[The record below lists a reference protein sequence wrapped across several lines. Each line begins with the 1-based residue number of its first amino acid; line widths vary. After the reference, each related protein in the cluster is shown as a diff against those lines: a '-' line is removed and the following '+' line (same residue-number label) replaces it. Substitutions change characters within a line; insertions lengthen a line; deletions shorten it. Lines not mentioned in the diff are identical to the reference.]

1 MSKKDLLAKGLEN
14 LGNMINNAESVRAT
28 ETEKTEQSDER
39 RTVVTEANSALNKK
53 IDRTANGYK
62 KPVNIQKDYDGNLPK
77 PPIDLALTDIV
88 SDLDTKAL
96 APVKATNK
104 PQETPNTD
112 ESSEHTLS
120 ERERVKANLAK
131 NPTGLKRPVYAL
143 KGRAKTA
150 RTYREAF
157 QMTADLGEK
166 LDNYIKATNGNKSE
180 FIRRAIARELGKTKD
195 DM

>member
-39 RTVVTEANSALNKK
+39 RTVVTEANNALNKK
-53 IDRTANGYK
+53 IDRTAYG
-62 KPVNIQKDYDGNLPK
+62 
-77 PPIDLALTDIV
+77 
-88 SDLDTKAL
+88 S
-96 APVKATNK
+96 
-104 PQETPNTD
+104 QETPNTS
-112 ESSEHTLS
+112 ESSEVVAT

-131 NPTGLKRPVYAL
+131 NPTGKKRPTVAL

-180 FIRRAIARELGKTKD
+180 FIRRAIARELGKVKD